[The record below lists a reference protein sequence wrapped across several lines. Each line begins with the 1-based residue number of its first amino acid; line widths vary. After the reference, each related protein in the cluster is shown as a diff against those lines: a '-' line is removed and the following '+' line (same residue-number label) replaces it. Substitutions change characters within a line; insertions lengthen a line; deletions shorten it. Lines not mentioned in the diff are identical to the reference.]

1 VIPGHGPVTDYAAL
15 EDYVAM
21 LKGVRAKLS
30 ELIESGATL
39 EQTIAATPTAEWD
52 ARYGD
57 PTRMVNRGYAALQ
70 RQSAAQRRR

>member
-1 VIPGHGPVTDYAAL
+1 
-15 EDYVAM
+15 M

-39 EQTIAATPTAEWD
+39 EQAIAAKPTADWD

-57 PTRMVNRGYAALQ
+57 PVRMVNRGYAALQ
-70 RQSAAQRRR
+70 RQNAAPRRR